1 MTRTVRL
8 LPALV
13 VAAILALPAQAA
25 DQSQQQVD
33 DLRRRVEE
41 VERQLF
47 QARLAPSMSPQGQA
61 VANFQAR
68 LDVLEREIASSARAK
83 TPATDTLAARV
94 EQLEKER
101 AEDAKTIAALTARIA
116 ALDKPVK
123 TPKKR

>member
-1 MTRTVRL
+1 M
-8 LPALV
+8 
-13 VAAILALPAQAA
+13 LALPAQAA

-61 VANFQAR
+61 VANLQGR
-68 LDVLEREIASSARAK
+68 LDMLEREIASQRISDVAAKVSARAK
-83 TPATDTLAARV
+83 TPAADTLAARV
-94 EQLEKER
+94 EQLENER

-116 ALDKPVK
+116 ALEKPVK
-123 TPKKR
+123 TPKKK